1 MAPSK
6 KSCVWK
12 DKIEGASNSAKCK
25 LCQKSI
31 KSCGNTTNLIGH
43 IKNVHKA
50 AFRELN
56 NESSEKKTVADVQ
69 PSTSSADVMELTEEA
84 DADKISDSFK
94 DEGNIPVPPAP
105 KRQKSIM
112 SSFEEIYAFSASG
125 NKALKVNSALIYM
138 ICKDNQPFTIVENE
152 GFRNLIKVIAPHYK
166 LPCKTTLTRLVD
178 DKYAALS
185 TVFKEELSNI
195 GNLTLTTD
203 MWSETMSMRS
213 FLGITAHFG
222 VGNELLSITLG
233 VYQSNERH
241 TSEHIAEMLLK
252 TCTEWGID
260 RDKISSVVTDN
271 AANMVK
277 AIDLAFGKKHIP
289 CFDHTL
295 NLVAQNSMQQCTELR
310 SLITKVTWFKQSNI
324 ASNELRKATQ
334 KETKL
339 IQEVPTGWNSTY
351 HMIERFLELR
361 TIVNDIII
369 RYKNAPPMLT
379 ASELSILSSILQ
391 VLRPIEAATKEVS
404 VDKYCTSSK
413 VIPLIYCL
421 ILKIKPLKLEES
433 LAKEL
438 QSVILKEIDKRM
450 GVIER
455 VTSLA
460 IATILDPRFKKMHFT
475 DPIACSSLVAKVK
488 EFMKATILNEVVE
501 SDSSDH
507 SDKPE
512 DNFSLWDDHHKLV
525 HKSWKTAKSDDAISD
540 ELSIYLRSPVGRL
553 NENPLEIWNDL
564 KIQLPKLHTIAYKY
578 LTMVGTSVPSERLF
592 SKAAQIVN
600 QQRNR
605 LKGYRGWCWL
615 MKQWSE
621 VKECD
626 KWMLMR
632 SWFVADARCTADLLL
647 LVVDDPKV

>member
-1 MAPSK
+1 
-6 KSCVWK
+6 
-12 DKIEGASNSAKCK
+12 
-25 LCQKSI
+25 
-31 KSCGNTTNLIGH
+31 
-43 IKNVHKA
+43 
-50 AFRELN
+50 
-56 NESSEKKTVADVQ
+56 
-69 PSTSSADVMELTEEA
+69 
-84 DADKISDSFK
+84 
-94 DEGNIPVPPAP
+94 
-105 KRQKSIM
+105 M

-125 NKALKVNSALIYM
+125 NKALIINSALIYM
-138 ICKDNQPFTIVENE
+138 ICKDNQPLTIVENE

-166 LPCKTTLTRLVD
+166 LPSKTTLTRWVD

-185 TVFKEELSNI
+185 TVFKEKLSNI
-195 GNLTLTTD
+195 ENLTLTTD

-213 FLGITAHFG
+213 FLRITAHFG
-222 VGNELLSITLG
+222 VGNELLSITLE

-252 TCTEWGID
+252 TCTEWGTDRDKISSVSNERHTLEHIAEMLLKACTEWGID

-277 AIDLAFGKKHIP
+277 AIDLAFGKKTYTMFRPHFEFSGTKFYATVYRAAKLDNDSKRY
-289 CFDHTL
+289 CDM
-295 NLVAQNSMQQCTELR
+295 VQTEQH
-310 SLITKVTWFKQSNI
+310 SQ
-324 ASNELRKATQ
+324 
-334 KETKL
+334 
-339 IQEVPTGWNSTY
+339 WNSTY

-379 ASELSILSSILQ
+379 ASELSILSSVLQ

-404 VDKYCTSSK
+404 ADKYCTSSK
-413 VIPLIYCL
+413 VIPLNHCL
-421 ILKIKPLKLEES
+421 LLKIKPLKLEES

-438 QSVILKEIDKRM
+438 QSVILKE
-450 GVIER
+450 
-455 VTSLA
+455 
-460 IATILDPRFKKMHFT
+460 PRYWIRGLKKMHFT
-475 DPIACSSLVAKVK
+475 DPIACSSAVVKVK
-488 EFMKATILNEVVE
+488 EFMKATIQNEVVE

-564 KIQLPKLHTIAYKY
+564 RIQLPKLHTIAYKY
-578 LTMVGTSVPSERLF
+578 LAMVGTSAPSERLF

-600 QQRNR
+600 R
-605 LKGYRGWCWL
+605 KSTT
-615 MKQWSE
+615 KQTE
-621 VKECD
+621 
-626 KWMLMR
+626 R
-632 SWFVADARCTADLLL
+632 
-647 LVVDDPKV
+647 

>member
-12 DKIEGASNSAKCK
+12 FYDKIEGASNSAKCK

-56 NESSEKKTVADVQ
+56 NESSKNSNIDSNTINKNTQSVTTVADVQ
-69 PSTSSADVMELTEEA
+69 PSTNSADVMELTEEA
-84 DADKISDSFK
+84 DADKISNSFK
-94 DEGNIPVPPAP
+94 DEENVPVPPAP

-125 NKALKVNSALIYM
+125 NKALKINSALIYM
-138 ICKDNQPFTIVENE
+138 IF
-152 GFRNLIKVIAPHYK
+152 IAPHYK
-166 LPCKTTLTRLVD
+166 LPSKTTLTRWVD

-185 TVFKEELSNI
+185 TVFKEKLSNI
-195 GNLTLTTD
+195 ENLTLTTD

-252 TCTEWGID
+252 TCTEWGTD

-271 AANMVK
+271 VANMVK

-289 CFDHTL
+289 CFAHTL

-310 SLITKVTWFKQSNI
+310 SLITKVKDIVTWFKQSNI

-339 IQEVPTGWNSTY
+339 IHEVPTRWNS
-351 HMIERFLELR
+351 MIERFLELR

-379 ASELSILSSILQ
+379 ASELSILFSVLQ

-404 VDKYCTSSK
+404 ADKYCTSSK
-413 VIPLIYCL
+413 IIPLIHCL
-421 ILKIKPLKLEES
+421 LLKIKPLKLEES

-455 VTSLA
+455 VTSLG

-475 DPIACSSLVAKVK
+475 DPIACFSAVAKVK
-488 EFMKATILNEVVE
+488 EFMKATIQNEVVE

-525 HKSWKTAKSDDAISD
+525 HKSWKTAKSDGAISD
-540 ELSIYLRSPVGRL
+540 ELSIYLRSP
-553 NENPLEIWNDL
+553 
-564 KIQLPKLHTIAYKY
+564 LPKLHTIAYKY

-605 LKGYRGWCWL
+605 LKGKRLNKLLFLQSLPKGHWFL
-615 MKQWSE
+615 EHPLTHKRADNDSAVVGVIGNQ
-621 VKECD
+621 K
-626 KWMLMR
+626 L
-632 SWFVADARCTADLLL
+632 WFVWSVRG
-647 LVVDDPKV
+647 

>member
-6 KSCVWK
+6 KSGVWQFY
-12 DKIEGASNSAKCK
+12 DKPEGDSNSAKCR
-25 LCQKSI
+25 LCQKVI

-43 IKNVHKA
+43 LKNIHKA
-50 AFRELN
+50 AFREFN
-56 NESSEKKTVADVQ
+56 IGCSKKSNIDNETIHKKTQSDPKDADTL
-69 PSTSSADVMELTEEA
+69 PSTSSAGVIELTK
-84 DADKISDSFK
+84 DIDKISDCSK
-94 DEGNIPVPPAP
+94 DEEVPVPPAP
-105 KRQKSIM
+105 KRQKSII
-112 SSFEEIYAFSASG
+112 SSFQEIHAFSAG
-125 NKALKVNSALIYM
+125 GDKTLKINNALIYM

-152 GFRNLIKVIAPHYK
+152 GFRNLIKVVAPHYK
-166 LPCKTTLTRLVD
+166 LPNKTTLTRWVD

-185 TVFKEELSNI
+185 TVFKEKLSNI
-195 GNLTLTTD
+195 ENFTLTTD

-222 VGNELLSITLG
+222 VDNEFFSITLG

-241 TSEHIAEMLLK
+241 TSEHIAEMLLQ

-260 RDKISSVVTDN
+260 KDKVSAVVTDN

-289 CFDHTL
+289 CFAHTL

-310 SLITKVTWFKQSNI
+310 NLITKVKDIVTWFKQSNI

-339 IQEVPTGWNSTY
+339 IQEVPTRWNSTY
-351 HMIERFLELR
+351 YMIERFLELR
-361 TIVNDIII
+361 TIVNNIII
-369 RYKNAPPMLT
+369 RHKNAPPMLT
-379 ASELSILSSILQ
+379 ASELSILFSVLQ

-404 VDKYCTSSK
+404 GDKYCTSSK
-413 VIPLIYCL
+413 VIPLIHCL
-421 ILKIKPLKLEES
+421 LLKVKTLRLEES

-438 QSVILKEIDKRM
+438 QSLVLKEIDKRM

-455 VTSLA
+455 VTPLA

-475 DPIACSSLVAKVK
+475 DPLACSSAVAKVK
-488 EFMKATILNEVVE
+488 ELVKTTIQNEAAVE

-525 HKSWKTAKSDDAISD
+525 HKSWKTAKSDDTISD

-553 NENPLEIWNDL
+553 NENPLEIWGDL
-564 KIQLPKLHTIAYKY
+564 KIQLPKLHKIAYKY

-605 LKGYRGWCWL
+605 LKGKRLNKLLFLQSLPKEHWL
-615 MKQWSE
+615 
-621 VKECD
+621 
-626 KWMLMR
+626 
-632 SWFVADARCTADLLL
+632 
-647 LVVDDPKV
+647 

>member
-1 MAPSK
+1 M
-6 KSCVWK
+6 
-12 DKIEGASNSAKCK
+12 
-25 LCQKSI
+25 
-31 KSCGNTTNLIGH
+31 
-43 IKNVHKA
+43 
-50 AFRELN
+50 
-56 NESSEKKTVADVQ
+56 
-69 PSTSSADVMELTEEA
+69 ST
-84 DADKISDSFK
+84 
-94 DEGNIPVPPAP
+94 
-105 KRQKSIM
+105 
-112 SSFEEIYAFSASG
+112 
-125 NKALKVNSALIYM
+125 
-138 ICKDNQPFTIVENE
+138 
-152 GFRNLIKVIAPHYK
+152 
-166 LPCKTTLTRLVD
+166 
-178 DKYAALS
+178 
-185 TVFKEELSNI
+185 
-195 GNLTLTTD
+195 
-203 MWSETMSMRS
+203 RS

-271 AANMVK
+271 TANMVK

-289 CFDHTL
+289 CFAHTL

-310 SLITKVTWFKQSNI
+310 SLITKVKDIVTWFKQSNI

-339 IQEVPTGWNSTY
+339 IQEVPTRWNSTY

-379 ASELSILSSILQ
+379 ASELSILSSVLQ
-391 VLRPIEAATKEVS
+391 VLRLIEAATKKVS
-404 VDKYCTSSK
+404 ADKHCTSSK
-413 VIPLIYCL
+413 VIPLIHCL
-421 ILKIKPLKLEES
+421 LLKIKPLKLEES

-475 DPIACSSLVAKVK
+475 DPIACSSAVAKVK
-488 EFMKATILNEVVE
+488 EFMKATIQNEVVE

-525 HKSWKTAKSDDAISD
+525 YKSWKTAKSDDAISD

-553 NENPLEIWNDL
+553 NKNPLEIWNDL

-605 LKGYRGWCWL
+605 LKGKRL
-615 MKQWSE
+615 NKLLFLQSLP
-621 VKECD
+621 KEH
-626 KWMLMR
+626 WI
-632 SWFVADARCTADLLL
+632 
-647 LVVDDPKV
+647 

>member
-12 DKIEGASNSAKCK
+12 FYDKIEGASNSAKCK

-56 NESSEKKTVADVQ
+56 NQSSKNSNIDSNTINKHTQSVTTVADVQ

-94 DEGNIPVPPAP
+94 DEGNVPVPPAP

-125 NKALKVNSALIYM
+125 
-138 ICKDNQPFTIVENE
+138 
-152 GFRNLIKVIAPHYK
+152 FRNLIKVIAPHYK
-166 LPCKTTLTRLVD
+166 LPSKTTLTRWVD

-185 TVFKEELSNI
+185 TVFKEKLSNI
-195 GNLTLTTD
+195 ENLTFTTD

-233 VYQSNERH
+233 LYQSNERH
-241 TSEHIAEMLLK
+241 TSEHIPEMLLK
-252 TCTEWGID
+252 TCTEWRID

-277 AIDLAFGKKHIP
+277 AIDLAFGKKTYTMFRP
-289 CFDHTL
+289 QFEFSGTKFYATVYRAAKLDNESKRYCDM
-295 NLVAQNSMQQCTELR
+295 VQTEQH
-310 SLITKVTWFKQSNI
+310 SQ
-324 ASNELRKATQ
+324 
-334 KETKL
+334 
-339 IQEVPTGWNSTY
+339 WNSTY

-379 ASELSILSSILQ
+379 ASELSILSSVLQ
-391 VLRPIEAATKEVS
+391 VLRPIEDATKEVS
-404 VDKYCTSSK
+404 ADKYCTSSK
-413 VIPLIYCL
+413 
-421 ILKIKPLKLEES
+421 
-433 LAKEL
+433 
-438 QSVILKEIDKRM
+438 SVILKEIDKRM

-460 IATILDPRFKKMHFT
+460 IAAILDPRFKKMHFT
-475 DPIACSSLVAKVK
+475 DPIACSSAVAKVK
-488 EFMKATILNEVVE
+488 EFMKATIQNEVVE

-512 DNFSLWDDHHKLV
+512 NSFSLWDDHHKLV

-605 LKGYRGWCWL
+605 LKGKRLNKLLFLQSLPQEHWFLEHPLTHKRADDSAVVGVIGNQKL
-615 MKQWSE
+615 
-621 VKECD
+621 
-626 KWMLMR
+626 
-632 SWFVADARCTADLLL
+632 WFVWSVRG
-647 LVVDDPKV
+647 